1 MWFFLIVTIINLI
14 VTVVSIVNLNENNFF
29 IIIRK
34 LSIVNL
40 VPNLISFIIAI
51 IKCYYVVK
59 LFSSSSLISKC
70 VVYENENTKI
80 TVISSSQKFFSFS
93 FLLFTFFFWLL
104 IFIFYL
110 EEELEWFLM
119 KLIMEEM
126 I

>member
-70 VVYENENTKI
+70 VVYENENTKV

-119 KLIMEEM
+119 KLIMKEM

>member
-70 VVYENENTKI
+70 VVYENENTKV

-93 FLLFTFFFWLL
+93 FLLFTFFFDC
-104 IFIFYL
+104 
-110 EEELEWFLM
+110 
-119 KLIMEEM
+119 
-126 I
+126 

>member
-70 VVYENENTKI
+70 VVYENENTKV